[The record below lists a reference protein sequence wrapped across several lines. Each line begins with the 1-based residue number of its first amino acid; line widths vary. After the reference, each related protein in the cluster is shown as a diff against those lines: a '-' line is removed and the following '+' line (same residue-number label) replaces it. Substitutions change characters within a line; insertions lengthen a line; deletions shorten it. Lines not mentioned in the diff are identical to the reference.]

1 MADPSEHVKAVPKC
15 YPKWRG
21 KPVYDG
27 NKEAIAW
34 TLNSVAV
41 LINYVGGGAFFATTL
56 LLVATSASRCHT
68 KNADN
73 ADVVDLDEFCGPAIT
88 FIQPSSL
95 LTFYTMVITSIVAFT
110 LPFIGAVVDHTKHR
124 LLLGRIFSL
133 IFCAFLFPLIFL
145 GKHNYLIILGCHGC
159 SVLFSWFVQ
168 ILYYAYLPELTSDEV
183 KLAEWSKWITIWSYG
198 GMVVYLGAVIA
209 CVLTLSDGTDPFY
222 ASRLATSGMFAVNFI
237 FMQFSW
243 WFLFEKRE
251 ALHEKSENV
260 SLCSIGFKQIY
271 KTASHIKKNY
281 RALKWYYLHVSLA
294 NSGWQAFGIVM
305 LSYITYNLQFN
316 SLQVGIAFGISLT
329 ASLPGAVVGTI
340 LARRLDPL
348 QSARINLV
356 LMIICVTFFGVVL
369 TAPGQEIRTYIYLA
383 FLGFNGGWKSTVDK
397 VISSSIIPE
406 NQSTEMMGFFLFV
419 DQYLLWLPLLVYTL
433 MNEQGIR
440 SLYNILTL
448 NVYLVIALVFLVL
461 TGSYTGAREE
471 VKRGTVFVGGSI
483 QSTDEANGEE
493 VDIEENEIQPTT
505 QEDEVTAEA

>member
-1 MADPSEHVKAVPKC
+1 MRERGDLRAASGGQVGTLESAMADPSEQVTAVPRC

-34 TLNSVAV
+34 TLNSIAV

-68 KNADN
+68 KNAGN
-73 ADVVDLDEFCGPAIT
+73 ADVDLDELCGPAIT
-88 FIQPSSL
+88 FIKPSSL
-95 LTFYTMVITSIVAFT
+95 LTFYTMIITSIVAFT

-133 IFCAFLFPLIFL
+133 LFCAFLFPLIFL

-168 ILYYAYLPELTSDEV
+168 TFYYAYLPELTSDEV

-222 ASRLATSGMFAVNFI
+222 ASRLATSVMFAINFI

-251 ALHEKSENV
+251 ALHKKPDNV

-281 RALKWYYLHVSLA
+281 RALKWYYLHISFA
-294 NSGWQAFGIVM
+294 NSGWQAFGVTM
-305 LSYITYNLQFN
+305 RKYQYLCSFVFITIKY
-316 SLQVGIAFGISLT
+316 G
-329 ASLPGAVVGTI
+329 
-340 LARRLDPL
+340 
-348 QSARINLV
+348 
-356 LMIICVTFFGVVL
+356 CW
-369 TAPGQEIRTYIYLA
+369 EIRLRT
-383 FLGFNGGWKSTVDK
+383 
-397 VISSSIIPE
+397 
-406 NQSTEMMGFFLFV
+406 
-419 DQYLLWLPLLVYTL
+419 
-433 MNEQGIR
+433 
-440 SLYNILTL
+440 
-448 NVYLVIALVFLVL
+448 
-461 TGSYTGAREE
+461 
-471 VKRGTVFVGGSI
+471 
-483 QSTDEANGEE
+483 
-493 VDIEENEIQPTT
+493 
-505 QEDEVTAEA
+505 